1 MNVLSGAPTVQLAGI
16 QDLSIR
22 IPLPEGEALPMHLP
36 FGILNTQRGP
46 ETSQLVAGSDATRMY
61 GVNSFDPTKEY
72 CNHATMMFNTIN
84 ARGNVQFV
92 RRFISPTHAK
102 ARVRLSLEI
111 VTANVPLYK
120 RNPDGSFLYTADG
133 AKVPATNTDG
143 LAETVEGYNA
153 RWLVT
158 PISPDMTSGVI
169 GDGVITVGS
178 FSGGNGGGL
187 VLDPDASGDSSIY
200 PWMDF
205 EVSHHGIYGDNV
217 GFALSCPTTESA
229 SPVKED
235 VVYEN
240 EALMYRLQFVERPD
254 ALSSAVIKPTLM
266 GAQDVEFTFKKNTV
280 DKSTDRNL
288 HIDKVLPKSYRD
300 VDSKGFSPIF
310 GPMDTYHVY
319 DSNVEVVLALLAAKE
334 NATIPEYQDAI
345 VPHMFNPVKGVDVN
359 KVPYNSFN
367 LQGPEADGVLLGEGV
382 YHYAKD
388 GSDGDQTN
396 AAFDSFVKGVF
407 DNFEFNSVDEYMDSA
422 EFPFSVF
429 YDSGFSIDT
438 KKSMLAPI
446 GLRKDVYTVLSTQ
459 DVSKPQNTA
468 DEEMSIAISLRA
480 RARLYPESTHY
491 GTSTCRAIIVGHSGK
506 LLNSNYDKL
515 LPLTVDFANK
525 CAAYM
530 GASNGSMKEEFSM
543 DTAPLNNVTMFRD
556 INCVYKSPRVRQKDW
571 KAGLVHV
578 QRKDRNDYFYPAYQT
593 VYDNDSSVLNSAINM
608 MIAVELEKV
617 CERTWRNLTGD
628 TKLSDAQ
635 FFEKS
640 DKMIARYTEGRFDS
654 RVTIIPETYK
664 TEADAL
670 RGYSW
675 SCKLHMYANNMRTV
689 GTYTVT
695 ANRAEDL
702 NA

>member
-1 MNVLSGAPTVQLAGI
+1 MNVLSGAPTIQLAGI

-36 FGILNTQRGP
+36 FGILNTERGP

-61 GVNSFDPTKEY
+61 GVNSFDEKKEY
-72 CNHATMMFNTIN
+72 TNHATMMFNTIN

-92 RRFISPTHAK
+92 RRFISDTHAK

-111 VTANVPLYK
+111 SEGQVPVWE
-120 RNPDGSFLYTADG
+120 RNPDGTFLYTAAGERIQAELDG
-133 AKVPATNTDG
+133 TP
-143 LAETVEGYNA
+143 LTVAGYNA
-153 RWLVT
+153 RWIVA
-158 PISPDMTSGVI
+158 PIVDLPEVDGFGI
-169 GDGVITVGS
+169 GPTTVGA
-178 FSGGNGGGL
+178 FGGE
-187 VLDPDASGDSSIY
+187 STIY
-200 PWMDF
+200 PWMDL
-205 EVSHHGIYGDNV
+205 EVTHHGKYGNNV

-229 SPVKED
+229 APVKED
-235 VVYEN
+235 VVYDN
-240 EALMYRLQFVERPD
+240 EAMMYRLQFVERPD
-254 ALSSAVIKPTLM
+254 AMSSAVIQQTLM
-266 GAQDVEFTFKKNTV
+266 GAQEVEFSFKKGTV

-288 HIDKVLPKSYRD
+288 HIDKVLPKAYRD
-300 VDSKGFSPIF
+300 VDSKGFAPIF
-310 GPMDTYHVY
+310 GPMDNYHVY
-319 DSNVEVVLALLAAKE
+319 EGNMETVLTLLSDKE
-334 NATIPEYQDAI
+334 NENGSPMVPV
-345 VPHMFNPVKGVDVN
+345 VPHMFNAVKGVDVN
-359 KVPYNSFN
+359 KIPYVTYN
-367 LQGPEADGVLLGEGV
+367 LQGPEAGGVLLGEGV
-382 YHYAKD
+382 YHYAKG
-388 GSDGDQTN
+388 GSDGDQSD
-396 AAFDSFVKGVF
+396 AAFDAFVKKVF
-407 DNFEFNSVDEYMDSA
+407 DNFEFNDVDEFMDSA

-429 YDSGFSIDT
+429 YDSGFSIET

-515 LPLTVDFANK
+515 LPLTIDFANK

-530 GASNGSMKEEFSM
+530 GASHGSMKEEFSM

-571 KAGLVHV
+571 AAGLVWV
-578 QRKDRNDYFYPAYQT
+578 QRKDRHDFFYPAYQT
-593 VYDNDSSVLNSAINM
+593 VYDNDTSVINSAINM

-617 CERTWRNLTGD
+617 CERTWRNITGD

-640 DKMIARYTEGRFDS
+640 NKMIASYTAGRFDG